1 MWSAL
6 AASHAA
12 TGQHMAMA
20 VACCRHTATI
30 PAHQFTATA
39 VYSTGYLPE
48 EELQLGHLQLTAK
61 LPTATTNNPADTG
74 AAVTDHYVAQQTGHD
89 LVPFLLNSSSSTATE
104 MGSSSL
110 TTNSSDGTQPAGPL
124 TLMAVAS
131 ATSSRQNHHNRQE
144 RSDSQDAQ
152 DSHRGYWQRPRQ
164 YSSSDQQEH
173 GRRHGSGRGDRHGYG
188 YDYGSSSGARHGDY
202 YGGSGGSDY
211 RHHHGGSSSGGWP
224 SGPGSN
230 SPGQQHGG
238 GLSCTACQ
246 WPYQLLTAPT
256 GVRYCG
262 ELFLQ

>member
-1 MWSAL
+1 
-6 AASHAA
+6 
-12 TGQHMAMA
+12 MAMA